1 LKRLVLV
8 FWFLLTGTGLGSV
21 EEEVERSAKQAVL
34 ETERGTIIID
44 LYPKAAPNHV
54 AAFQKR
60 IREGFYVGTIFHRVI
75 PYGIIQGGDPFT
87 RDPDKKDQYGQGGLF
102 ELKAESKK
110 LPHKRGAVAAVLV
123 PGERDS
129 AGSQFFICVT
139 DQVQLDGQFTIF
151 GRVAGGMDVVEKL
164 SQLPADDQQHVTERV
179 EITATQERERPPPEV
194 LPFSETP
201 DEELADYRVTIYTN
215 LGDIELSFL
224 PELAPA
230 HVRRF
235 LQFAELGLYDETIFH
250 RVVPFFV
257 IQGGAMSS
265 RKTPF
270 PEKYAELLTPL
281 KAEFSD
287 RPHVRGILS
296 MARGDD
302 PDGAVDSFFIVLE
315 PQESLD
321 GNYTVFGTVV
331 SGIDTV
337 DGISQVPTLGERPVS
352 PVRVTKMTVRK
363 LAGR

>member
-1 LKRLVLV
+1 MKRLVLIL
-8 FWFLLTGTGLGSV
+8 WLLLTGTGLGSV
-21 EEEVERSAKQAVL
+21 EEEAERSAQQAVL
-34 ETERGTIIID
+34 ETELGTIVID

-60 IREGFYVGTIFHRVI
+60 IREGYYVGTIFHRVI
-75 PYGIIQGGDPFT
+75 PFGIIQGGDPFT
-87 RDPDKKDQYGQGGLF
+87 RDLERQAQYGQGGLF

-110 LPHKRGAVAAVLV
+110 IPHKRGAVAAVLI
-123 PGERDS
+123 PGDPDS

-139 DQVQLDGQFTIF
+139 DQTQLDGQYTVF
-151 GRVAGGMDVVEKL
+151 GQVAGGIDVVEKL
-164 SQLPADDQQHVTERV
+164 SQLPADSQQHVTERV
-179 EITATQERERPPPEV
+179 EITATFERDRPPPDI
-194 LPFSETP
+194 P
-201 DEELADYRVTIYTN
+201 DEELANYRVTIYTN

-235 LQFAELGLYDETIFH
+235 LQLAELGLYDDTIFH

-257 IQGGAMSS
+257 IQGGAMTS

-287 RPHVRGILS
+287 RPHVRGVLS

-302 PDGAVDSFFIVLE
+302 PNSAVDSFFIVLE

-321 GNYTVFGTVV
+321 GQYTVFGTVV

-337 DGISQVPTLGERPVS
+337 DGISQVPTLGEQPVS
-352 PVRVTKMTVRK
+352 PVRVSKMIVRK
-363 LAGR
+363 IAGR

>member
-1 LKRLVLV
+1 LKRLVLIL
-8 FWFLLTGTGLGSV
+8 WLLLTGTGLGSV

-34 ETERGTIIID
+34 ETELGTIVID

-60 IREGFYVGTIFHRVI
+60 IREGYYVGTIFHRVI
-75 PYGIIQGGDPFT
+75 PFGIIQGGDPFT
-87 RDPDKKDQYGQGGLF
+87 RDLERQAQYGQGGLF

-110 LPHKRGAVAAVLV
+110 IPHKRGAVAAVLI
-123 PGERDS
+123 PGDPDS

-139 DQVQLDGQFTIF
+139 DQTQLDGQYTVF
-151 GRVAGGMDVVEKL
+151 GQVAGGIDVVEKL
-164 SQLPADDQQHVTERV
+164 SQLPADSQQHVTERV
-179 EITATQERERPPPEV
+179 EITATFERDRPPPEA
-194 LPFSETP
+194 LPFSDIP
-201 DEELADYRVTIYTN
+201 DEELANYVVTIYTN

-235 LQFAELGLYDETIFH
+235 LQLAELGLYDDTIFH

-257 IQGGAMSS
+257 IQGGAMTS

-287 RPHVRGILS
+287 RPHVRGVLS

-302 PDGAVDSFFIVLE
+302 PNSAVDSFFIVLE

-321 GNYTVFGTVV
+321 GQYTVFGTVV

-337 DGISQVPTLGERPVS
+337 DGISQVPTLGEQPVS
-352 PVRVTKMTVRK
+352 PVRVSKMIVRK
-363 LAGR
+363 IAGR